1 MFYDHNEDPASIFNY
16 IKMGEFEVVW
26 DLVEKNKIDVN
37 FCDSVSNDV
46 VTRLLKAKQYELVL
60 TLMKKK
66 NWDVNHQN
74 EDGDTFGH
82 ILAMDN
88 SASAIAIIAQLMK
101 KKNYLPNIKNKKGE
115 TMFDKAIN
123 NNYIGA
129 AIKILG
135 DKRFN
140 DIDIKVFK

>member
-37 FCDSVSNDV
+37 FCDSVGNDV

-101 KKNYLPNIKNKKGE
+101 R
-115 TMFDKAIN
+115 
-123 NNYIGA
+123 
-129 AIKILG
+129 KIIFL
-135 DKRFN
+135 
-140 DIDIKVFK
+140 I